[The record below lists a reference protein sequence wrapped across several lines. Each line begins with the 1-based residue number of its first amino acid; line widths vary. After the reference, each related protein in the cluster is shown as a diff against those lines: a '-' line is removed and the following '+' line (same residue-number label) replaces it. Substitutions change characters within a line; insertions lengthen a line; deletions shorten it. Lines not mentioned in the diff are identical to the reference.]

1 MRIHIADDEREFAR
15 LAADLICDVIAR
27 RPNAVLGLPSGKTPL
42 GVYDELARR
51 VQDSRA
57 DFSAVTVFAV
67 DELYGLPPDHAATNA
82 HYFRKHLA
90 DRIPLRACLLMNSAT
105 DDPEAECARFARR
118 IEKAGGLDLIVL
130 GIGVNGHIAFN
141 EPGSAFDSHAR
152 RVALDETTR
161 AAYAGLCGS
170 VEGAPT
176 HGLTLGVADLLAA
189 REALLLVTGAN
200 KASGVAQAIEAPTT
214 ETLPASALQG
224 HPELAVVLDRA
235 AASKLH
241 SAKPKH

>member
-15 LAADLICDVIAR
+15 LAADLICDVIAQR
-27 RPNAVLGLPSGKTPL
+27 SDAVLGLPSGTTPL

-51 VQDSRA
+51 VQDGRA

-67 DELYGLPPDHAATNA
+67 DELHGLPPDHAATNA
-82 HYFRKHLA
+82 RYFQKHLT
-90 DRIPLRACLLMNSAT
+90 DRIALHACHLMNSAAN
-105 DDPEAECARFARR
+105 DPDAECVHFMRL
-118 IEKAGGLDLIVL
+118 IERAGGLDLVVL

-141 EPGSAFDSHAR
+141 EPGSAFDSR
-152 RVALDETTR
+152 TRLVALDETTR
-161 AAYAGLCGS
+161 AAYAALCGS
-170 VEGAPT
+170 VEAAPT
-176 HGLTLGVADLLAA
+176 HGLTLGIANLLAA
-189 REALLLVTGAN
+189 TEVLLLATGAN
-200 KASGVAQAIEAPTT
+200 KASIVAQAIEGPTT

-241 SAKPKH
+241 SAKPKR